1 MKGTDNKKQI
11 RRDCLSYMK
20 GVAAAQFLV
29 DLASV
34 LIPTL
39 TASIFGE
46 MINALLQASYAQAR
60 SLLPS
65 FILYMGL
72 SVLTVPFFTMVEFLC
87 MGKRGYDYDMFMVKR
102 LLRKP
107 LSEIQQYD
115 VGDILER
122 LEGTLGDFSWNTA
135 SLFSLPLSVV
145 CYMASTLFLL
155 HRQGMPLAV
164 VLLVIAIPSL
174 PVLKAHLTGGKKA
187 LYERKQAEYNERR
200 KTEEM
205 SLCASKPFLLAYHM
219 ENHTAKMLG
228 SLFRQ
233 YMRQDGEK
241 KVRFQAGLDAL
252 DFLLQHAVPLC
263 ILAIG
268 IALAKAGSL
277 PVGVIVAGYLVLP
290 SIERC
295 YQYIARFVEEL
306 HASGEYYARLAIFY
320 GETEPETGN
329 AQAETD
335 AITAENLSFT
345 YAASTKKAVED
356 ASISLSKGDIILLVG
371 PNGCGKSTLSRL
383 LSGLYQP
390 QSGKLQS
397 HEGTALNVID
407 LRRLVTIQEQTSA
420 VFQGTVLENLFIEAS
435 QVPRAQS
442 LMTSLKLE
450 KGLDDAVEA
459 DGVNLSPGE
468 KKKLQLIRTLMRSTP
483 FYILD
488 EPLNH
493 MDETGK
499 KETECLLMELSRH
512 HGILIISHRDM
523 KLPVPHMQKI
533 RMQEGKLDLQIS
545 IFK

>member
-1 MKGTDNKKQI
+1 MKETGNKKQI

-39 TASIFGE
+39 TASVFGE

-122 LEGTLGDFSWNTA
+122 LEGTLGDFGWNTA
-135 SLFSLPLSVV
+135 SLLSLPLSVV

-155 HRQGMPLAV
+155 RRQGMPLAV

-174 PVLKAHLTGGKKA
+174 PVLKAHMAGGKKA
-187 LYERKQAEYNERR
+187 LHERKQSEYNERR

-205 SLCASKPFLLAYHM
+205 SLCASKAFLLAYHM

-228 SLFRQ
+228 GLFQQ

-252 DFLLQHAVPLC
+252 DFLLQQAIPLC
-263 ILAIG
+263 ILMIG
-268 IALAKAGSL
+268 IGLTKAGNL
-277 PVGVIVAGYLVLP
+277 PIGAVVTGYSYDAKRLIFNTFRIGFIKCIMNADRNYQIAKVEDRMFGSFIEQQGSCIGNGIYEPTHPAADEGGFRQDVL
-290 SIERC
+290 ERT
-295 YQYIARFVEEL
+295 RKL
-306 HASGEYYARLAIFY
+306 
-320 GETEPETGN
+320 
-329 AQAETD
+329 
-335 AITAENLSFT
+335 NLS
-345 YAASTKKAVED
+345 
-356 ASISLSKGDIILLVG
+356 II
-371 PNGCGKSTLSRL
+371 R
-383 LSGLYQP
+383 
-390 QSGKLQS
+390 
-397 HEGTALNVID
+397 
-407 LRRLVTIQEQTSA
+407 
-420 VFQGTVLENLFIEAS
+420 F
-435 QVPRAQS
+435 
-442 LMTSLKLE
+442 
-450 KGLDDAVEA
+450 
-459 DGVNLSPGE
+459 PGG
-468 KKKLQLIRTLMRSTP
+468 
-483 FYILD
+483 
-488 EPLNH
+488 N
-493 MDETGK
+493 
-499 KETECLLMELSRH
+499 
-512 HGILIISHRDM
+512 
-523 KLPVPHMQKI
+523 
-533 RMQEGKLDLQIS
+533 
-545 IFK
+545 